1 MFVLLLILLFK
12 AYINISDIFSYSV
25 FIKEI
30 IKNNFM
36 GKECISIY
44 IYIST
49 YLLTCKVIRLS
60 ISINQR
66 QQVIRELNKSIFT
79 KQVMVLCSYY

>member
-12 AYINISDIFSYSV
+12 AYINISDIFSYPV

-44 IYIST
+44 IYLPT
-49 YLLTCKVIRLS
+49 YMQSNSFEYQHKSKTAG
-60 ISINQR
+60 
-66 QQVIRELNKSIFT
+66 NKRV
-79 KQVMVLCSYY
+79 K